1 MFKKANMKLVTII
14 FCALLGCAG
23 KTPKKKPRYPSKQA
37 YAGFV
42 GGLLWH
48 LRGEPHKALEYALEA
63 IKHDPESAYLKVFAA
78 RIFLYLQK
86 YGKAVTLLKQAAQ
99 KRPGLPDIYFVLGVV
114 DMTQRRF
121 EEAKASLQKASKRAP
136 KWTEPYWAMA
146 RLHRIDDCFECEVRS
161 YKKLL
166 DINSEDSEALIAL
179 ATLQRRNGKI
189 EKAKQNLQKLVKSLP
204 WYGRAFVE
212 LAYIANTKGEISQAV
227 RYFQKALDVEDDD
240 LSTAEI
246 FWRFYLIHG
255 KRKQAEKLLR
265 KLSIHGSPLYRT
277 FLAEKYLEQGKEK
290 EAKEAVKQ
298 ALQMDSNFVEAI
310 VVKVR
315 LMLLRGEFE
324 KAEELVL
331 QAAEKDIIDS
341 EHRTALIEALVDIY
355 LRWEKCK
362 RGQKKMRAL
371 ISNKSLAHQTAL
383 IYFQAR
389 CRTGVSQLVEFKK
402 KVADRGLDE
411 ESLYKLAFILDAAGK
426 NKEAE
431 EVAEKILI
439 ISPDNVQTL
448 NFLGFSWA
456 ERGIMLDK
464 SLKFL
469 TRAHSL
475 RPMDPAIMDSL
486 GWVHFKRGELKKA
499 TTYLERA
506 LRVLPNEPELL
517 YHMGRIQE
525 KRNLL
530 EDAEYTYQKA
540 LQLRPDFKIKKSI
553 RSRLKNLEK
562 K

>member
-1 MFKKANMKLVTII
+1 MFKKTNMKFSIII

-23 KTPKKKPRYPSKQA
+23 KTPKPRYPSKQA

-48 LRGEPHKALEYALEA
+48 LRGEPNEALEYALEA

-86 YGKAVTLLKQAAQ
+86 YHQAVSLLKQAAQ
-99 KRPGLPDIYFVLGVV
+99 KRPGLPDIYLVSGMVE
-114 DMTQRRF
+114 MMQRRF
-121 EEAKASLQKASKRAP
+121 EKAKASLQKASDRAP
-136 KWTEPYWAMA
+136 KWKEPYWAMA
-146 RLHRIDDCFECEVRS
+146 RLHRIDDCFECEARS

-166 DINSEDSEALIAL
+166 EINSEDSEALIAL
-179 ATLQRRNGKI
+179 ASLQRRNGRI
-189 EKAKQNLQKLVKSLP
+189 EKAKQHLLKLVKSLP

-212 LAYIANTKGEISQAV
+212 LAYISNTRGEIFHAV
-227 RYFQKALDVEDDD
+227 RFFQKALDVEDDD

-255 KRKQAEKLLR
+255 KRKQAEELLQ

-277 FLAEKYLEQGKEK
+277 FLAEKYLEQGMVK
-290 EAKEAVKQ
+290 EAKKAVQ
-298 ALQMDSNFVEAI
+298 EALQMDSHFVEAI
-310 VVKVR
+310 VMKVR

-324 KAEELVL
+324 KAEALAL
-331 QAAEKDIIDS
+331 KTAEKNIIDS
-341 EHRTALIEALVDIY
+341 EDRTALIEALVDIY

-362 RGQKKMRAL
+362 RGQKKIQAI
-371 ISNKSLAHQTAL
+371 ISNQSLAHQTAL
-383 IYFQAR
+383 IYFQSR
-389 CRTGVSQLVEFKK
+389 CRNEVSQLAEFKK
-402 KVADRGLDE
+402 KVADQGLDE
-411 ESLYKLAFILDAAGK
+411 ESLYKLAFVLDAAGK
-426 NKEAE
+426 SKEAE
-431 EVAEKILI
+431 KAAEKILI
-439 ISPDNVQTL
+439 ISPDNVQAL

-456 ERGIMLDK
+456 ERGVMLDK

-486 GWVHFKRGELKKA
+486 GWVHFKRGDLKKA
-499 TTYLERA
+499 TKYLERA

-540 LQLRPDFKIKKSI
+540 LQYRPDFRIKKSI
-553 RSRLKNLEK
+553 RRRLKKWEK